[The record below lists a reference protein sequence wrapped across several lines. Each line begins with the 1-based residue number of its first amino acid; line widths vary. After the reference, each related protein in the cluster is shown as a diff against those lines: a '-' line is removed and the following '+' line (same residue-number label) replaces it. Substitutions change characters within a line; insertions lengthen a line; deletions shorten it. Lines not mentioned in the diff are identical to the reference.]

1 MILTSV
7 SVVLQKV
14 GPTLHCS
21 RLVYLQSYMKQ
32 ELRDTGLDQCI
43 NSPTKSRTYDLL
55 VSSSVLIVLV
65 LSSVSTVLQKVG
77 LTIHWSR
84 LVYRQSYKKKDLR
97 YTGLDQCINSPTKKQ
112 DLRYT
117 GLDQCIDSPT
127 KSRTY
132 DTLFQTKVSIVLHN
146 VGLGIHW
153 S

>member
-21 RLVYLQSYMKQ
+21 RQVYLQSYIKQ
-32 ELRDTGLDQCI
+32 KLRDTGLDQCI

-55 VSSSVLIVLV
+55 VPGSVLIVP
-65 LSSVSTVLQKVG
+65 QKVG

-117 GLDQCIDSPT
+117 GLDQCIDNPT